1 VRKRGACFM
10 RPEDTEERIRR
21 HRRRIEYEEQTL
33 RRLGYNPEETT
44 AKQADRV
51 IDFAHEKDKP
61 EDNGIFGNL

>member
-10 RPEDTEERIRR
+10 KPEDTEERIRR

-33 RRLGYNPEETT
+33 RRLGYDPDTT
-44 AKQADRV
+44 KAAQADRV
-51 IDFAHEKDKP
+51 MAFAHEKDKP